1 MRERNRGLLLCLCFW
16 LYALSTDAVAE
27 TLDLGQIVVTPYRY
41 EEALD
46 KTAAGVTVITVG
58 DIKRANA
65 DKVIDMLRPV
75 PGLTVRDVYGNGTKA
90 AVDINGFGEQA
101 ALNVLVLVDGRRAN
115 NVDLSGV
122 DWSQI
127 PLDEVERI
135 EIVRGGSGAV
145 LYGENAASGVI
156 NIITKKGAGKP
167 RVNVETSYGSYDAN
181 AQKLSVG
188 GGLDALSYWFS
199 GGRDATHGY
208 RQNTFNSTND
218 FASKLGYEFS
228 DALSMH
234 LDTGFHASTYG
245 IPGALYQDNIDQ
257 FGRTYARFPQDHAN
271 NKDYYVLWGA
281 DQELAGKGKLG
292 LDISYRRNDTDSY
305 FLSSAN
311 PTRRNGI
318 STYGLTPKYTL
329 AEGLFGHD
337 NRFITGVDY
346 YQVYF
351 DSDDFNKTTDS
362 RNSYTHIRKTSIAGY
377 LQDEFSVTEKLALV
391 GGARH
396 EAARYAFGYHDMTG
410 WNPDIGDKIRPT
422 MDAFNTG
429 AVYTYQEGSN
439 AFLNVSKSYRFPEV
453 DEFTFVDPDYMQQLN
468 THLQS
473 QSSINVEA
481 GVRQKFSDDLKG
493 SLSVFRMNVKNE
505 LFFNSTRAFI
515 QDPWSG
521 NWYWAGQNDNYDRTV
536 HQGVE
541 SSLEA
546 KLSDRLT
553 TFGNYTFTD
562 AHFSGGAYG
571 GNEIPLVPRHK
582 ASAGL
587 RFLLQKDLTWNV
599 LGTYVGKRYFY
610 NDQANAYSRL
620 NGYYVADTSLT
631 LCRKDWS
638 LTFGINNVLD
648 RKYVEFAGVRVTDDG
663 VYGYKTGDKFYFP
676 SPERNFTLKADYSF

>member
-1 MRERNRGLLLCLCFW
+1 VLCVF
-16 LYALSTDAVAE
+16 SVTIGFAE
-27 TLDLGQIVVTPYRY
+27 TVDLEQIVVTPYRY
-41 EEALD
+41 EEALG
-46 KTAAGVTVITVG
+46 KTAAGVMVISAA
-58 DIKRANA
+58 DIKKSNA
-65 DKVIDMLRPV
+65 GKVIDLLRPL
-75 PGLTVRDVYGNGTKA
+75 PGLLVRDVYGNGTKA

-101 ALNVLVLVDGRRAN
+101 ALNVLVLVDGRRVN

-135 EIVRGGSGAV
+135 EVVRGGSGAV
-145 LYGENAASGVI
+145 LYGDNAASGVI

-167 RVNVETSYGSYDAN
+167 RVNMEASYGSYDAN

-188 GGLDALSYWFS
+188 GGINSLSYWLS

-208 RQNTFNSTND
+208 RQNTFNKAND
-218 FASKLGYEFS
+218 FASKLGYDLT

-234 LDTGFHASTYG
+234 LDAGFHASTYG

-257 FGRTYARFPQDHAN
+257 FGRRYARFPQDHAN

-281 DQELAGKGKLG
+281 DQDLGGKGRLG
-292 LDISYRRNDTDSY
+292 LDFSYRRNDTDSY
-305 FLSSAN
+305 FLSSGN

-329 AEGLFGHD
+329 SEGLWGHD

-346 YQVYF
+346 YQVFF
-351 DSDDFNKTTDS
+351 DSDDFNKTTDN
-362 RNSYTHIRKTSIAGY
+362 RNSYTHIRKTSLAGY
-377 LQDEFSVTEKLALV
+377 LQDEFSVTEKLVLV
-391 GGARH
+391 AGARH
-396 EAARYAFGYHDMTG
+396 ETARLAFGYHDNTG
-410 WNPDIGDKIRPT
+410 WNPDINDKTRPL

-429 AVYTYQEGSN
+429 LVYTYQEGSN
-439 AFLNVSKSYRFPEV
+439 AFLNVSQSYRFPEV
-453 DEFTFVDPDYMQQLN
+453 DEFTFVDPDYKQQLN
-468 THLQS
+468 VHLQP
-473 QSSINVEA
+473 QSSVNLET
-481 GVRQKFSDDLKG
+481 GLRHKFSDGLKG
-493 SLSVFRMNVKNE
+493 SLSVFRMDVKDE

-521 NWYWAGQNDNYDRTV
+521 DWYWAGQNDNYDRTV

-546 KLSDRLT
+546 KLNDRVT
-553 TFGNYTFTD
+553 AFGNYTFTD
-562 AHFSGGAYG
+562 ARFSGGTYA
-571 GNEIPLVPRHK
+571 GNEIPVVPRHK

-587 RFLLQKDLTWNV
+587 KFLLEKDLTANV

-620 NGYYVADTSLT
+620 NGYLVADTSLT
-631 LCRKDWS
+631 WSRKDWAI
-638 LTFGINNVLD
+638 TFGVNNVLD
-648 RKYVEFAGVRVTDDG
+648 RKYAEFAGVRVTEDG
-663 VYGYKTGDKFYFP
+663 VYGYHIGDKFYFP
-676 SPERNFTLKADYSF
+676 SPERNFTLKVDYNF